1 MEKDYEY
8 VITKSVWKAFDLW
21 GILMAIT
28 VIPLVIR
35 ILILKFD
42 RTYFYENRII
52 ARYGVLS
59 KHVTETAF
67 VGISAISVDQSLIG
81 RILGFGDISIDII
94 GKWRVTIKG
103 AKKPMK
109 AKEFLNSYIVEKS
122 DVTAVLHN

>member
-8 VITKSVWKAFDLW
+8 VITKSAWKAFDLL

-28 VIPLVIR
+28 IIPIIIR
-35 ILILKFD
+35 ILILKSD

-52 ARYGVLS
+52 SRYGILS
-59 KHVTETAF
+59 KHETETAF
-67 VGISAISVDQSLIG
+67 VGISAISVDQSLLG
-81 RILGFGDISIDII
+81 RIFRFGDINIDVI

-103 AKKPMK
+103 AKKPMQ
-109 AKEFLNSYIVEKS
+109 AKEFLTKYIVEKS

>member
-8 VITKSVWKAFDLW
+8 VITKSAWKAFDFW

-28 VIPLVIR
+28 VIPIIIR
-35 ILILKFD
+35 ILVLKSD

-52 ARYGVLS
+52 SRYGMLS
-59 KHVTETAF
+59 KHETETAF
-67 VGISAISVDQSLIG
+67 VGVSAISVDQSLLG
-81 RILGFGDISIDII
+81 RILGFGNISIDVI

-109 AKEFLNSYIVEKS
+109 AKEFLTKYIVEKS
-122 DVTAVLHN
+122 DVTAVMPN